1 MSEGTPMAR
10 DCPACGERVFVGD
23 GYCEACGRSLREDI
37 GCHGCGAAAIGEDGY
52 CESCGLLQPTGR
64 DRVEAVLPVGA
75 AVSDR
80 GLRHSRNEDAVA
92 LAAAGRAVVA
102 VVSDGVSTAPRPDE
116 ASMLAVR
123 TAAGVLAEQLDSGA
137 DAETATATAMA
148 TAAKAVAGLAT
159 GAYDAPACTYVS
171 AVVEAERVTVGWIGD
186 SRVYWLAGTR
196 AARPTAL
203 LTRDDT
209 LLNQMRALGPAST
222 EQARAADL
230 LDRRSHVLTAWL
242 GADADPIRPHIET
255 FTPDGPGAVVVC
267 SDGLWNHLPEPA
279 QLATATPAAIPPIE
293 AARALVRVAL
303 DGGGQDNITV
313 ALVPF
318 PPEVNPLST

>member
-1 MSEGTPMAR
+1 MGGNLREPS
-10 DCPACGERVFVGD
+10 CPACGERIFTGD
-23 GYCEACGRSLREDI
+23 GFCEACGRSLREAT
-37 GCHGCGAAAIGEDGY
+37 GCRGCAAAAISADGY
-52 CESCGLLQPTGR
+52 CDCCGLLQPTGR
-64 DRVEAVLPVGA
+64 DRVEAVLPAAA

-116 ASMLAVR
+116 ASWVAVR
-123 TAAGVLAEQLDSGA
+123 TAADVLAEQLDSGS
-137 DAETATATAMA
+137 DAHTATVTAMA
-148 TAAKAVAGLAT
+148 AAAKAVAGLAT
-159 GAYDAPACTYVS
+159 GEHDAPACTYVS

-186 SRVYWLAGTR
+186 SRVYWLAGDR

-203 LTRDDT
+203 LTSDDT
-209 LLNQMRALGPAST
+209 LLNQMVARGLGSAGAGRAWDEPGHGA
-222 EQARAADL
+222 
-230 LDRRSHVLTAWL
+230 HVLTAWL
-242 GADADPIRPHIET
+242 GADADAIRPHIET
-255 FTPDGPGAVVVC
+255 FTPDGSGAVVVC
-267 SDGLWNHLPEPA
+267 SDGLWNHLPESA
-279 QLATATPAAIPPIE
+279 QLATAIPAATPPIE

-318 PPEVNPLST
+318 PPEVNTLR